1 MLRELASAGVDPDQ
15 VPNLEQ
21 WQTLLLRFAHRFRD
35 ESNPLH
41 FASSA
46 LGHELRTPM
55 TVVIGA
61 SELLLEGKLDPEQRQ
76 AAQNVHRS
84 GQELLSVI
92 DHILSDVTEQA
103 KSNPPRALTP
113 VGFRLGTDT
122 EAHRVLL
129 AEDNEFNR

>member
-84 GQELLSVI
+84 GQELLGVI
-92 DHILSDVTEQA
+92 DQLLSDVTERV
-103 KSNPPRALTP
+103 KSNPPRALSVLGP
-113 VGFRLGTDT
+113 RLDLGQRRF
-122 EAHRVLL
+122 RVLI
-129 AEDNEFNR
+129 A

>member
-1 MLRELASAGVDPDQ
+1 MLRELASAGVDPDE

-35 ESNPLH
+35 EPSSPLDL
-41 FASSA
+41 ASSA

-61 SELLLEGKLDPEQRQ
+61 SELLLESKLDPDQRQ

-84 GQELLSVI
+84 GQELLAVI
-92 DHILSDVTEQA
+92 DQLLSDVTEQA
-103 KSNPPRALTP
+103 KSNPPRALGTTH
-113 VGFRLGTDT
+113 GRLARGNRGY
-122 EAHRVLL
+122 RVLL
-129 AEDNEFNR
+129 AE

>member
-1 MLRELASAGVDPDQ
+1 MLRELASAGVDPDE

-35 ESNPLH
+35 EPSSPLN

-61 SELLLEGKLDPEQRQ
+61 SELLLESELDPEQRQ

-84 GQELLSVI
+84 GQELLGVI
-92 DHILSDVTEQA
+92 DQLLSDVTERV
-103 KSNPPRALTP
+103 KSNPPRALSVLGP
-113 VGFRLGTDT
+113 RLDLGQRRF
-122 EAHRVLL
+122 RVLI
-129 AEDNEFNR
+129 A

>member
-21 WQTLLLRFAHRFRD
+21 WQTLLLRLAHRFRD

-92 DHILSDVTEQA
+92 DQMLSDVTEQV
-103 KSNPPRALTP
+103 KSNPPRALGTTH
-113 VGFRLGTDT
+113 GRLARGNRGY
-122 EAHRVLL
+122 RVLL
-129 AEDNEFNR
+129 AE